1 MCLAK
6 EKHPVAM
13 MLLKSF
19 VLDLVRKGDI
29 SSAVT
34 EGCGG
39 SGGTVHVGMSEDVPP
54 GKGKLWLLLTPAP
67 LGLLGNFF
75 SWLVD

>member
-1 MCLAK
+1 
-6 EKHPVAM
+6 M

-29 SSAVT
+29 SSSVT
-34 EGCGG
+34 VRCGG
-39 SGGTVHVGMSEDVPP
+39 SGGTVHVGMGEDVPP

-67 LGLLGNFF
+67 LGLLGYCI
-75 SWLVD
+75 SWLID